1 MKRRKFL
8 WIGSAVVLAVAS
20 VPAYRYYKKKS
31 KFYNPLVTPND
42 LSRFCDEGIIRDIGL
57 SYRNMTPV
65 ENEKKK
71 LTDLLLA
78 GDDGKLTGESDNE
91 AVFELIEKKVR
102 KDFKEDKL
110 QVIKG
115 WVISTTEARQCALF
129 SLT

>member
-31 KFYNPLVTPND
+31 KFYNPLLTPND

-57 SYRNMTPV
+57 SYRNMTPG

>member
-1 MKRRKFL
+1 MKRRKFI

-20 VPAYRYYKKKS
+20 VPAYQYYKKKS
-31 KFYNPLVTPND
+31 KFYNPLVTPNE

-57 SYRNMTPV
+57 SYRNMTPA

-71 LTDLLLA
+71 LKDLLLT
-78 GDDGKLTGESDNE
+78 GDDGKQAKESDNE
-91 AVFELIEKKVR
+91 AIFELINKKVR

>member
-1 MKRRKFL
+1 MKRRKFI

-20 VPAYRYYKKKS
+20 VPAYQYYKKKS
-31 KFYNPLVTPND
+31 KFYNPLSTPNE

-57 SYRNMTPV
+57 SYRNMTPA

-71 LTDLLLA
+71 LKDLLLT
-78 GDDGKLTGESDNE
+78 GDDGKQTKESDNE
-91 AVFELIEKKVR
+91 AVFELIDKKVR

>member
-57 SYRNMTPV
+57 SYRNMTSA

>member
-57 SYRNMTPV
+57 SYRNMTPG

-78 GDDGKLTGESDNE
+78 GDDGKLTGEWDNE
-91 AVFELIEKKVR
+91 AVFELIDKKVR

>member
-102 KDFKEDKL
+102 KDFKEDEL

>member
-1 MKRRKFL
+1 
-8 WIGSAVVLAVAS
+8 
-20 VPAYRYYKKKS
+20 
-31 KFYNPLVTPND
+31 
-42 LSRFCDEGIIRDIGL
+42 
-57 SYRNMTPV
+57 MTPA

-78 GDDGKLTGESDNE
+78 GNDGKLTGESDNE
-91 AVFELIEKKVR
+91 AVFELIDKKVR
-102 KDFKEDKL
+102 NDFKEDKL

>member
-1 MKRRKFL
+1 MKRRKFI

-20 VPAYRYYKKKS
+20 VPAYQYYKKKS
-31 KFYNPLVTPND
+31 KFYNPLVTPNE

-57 SYRNMTPV
+57 SYRNMTPA

-71 LTDLLLA
+71 LKDLLLT
-78 GDDGKLTGESDNE
+78 GDDGKQTKESDNE
-91 AVFELIEKKVR
+91 AVFELIDKKVR

>member
-57 SYRNMTPV
+57 SYRNMTPG

>member
-1 MKRRKFL
+1 MKRRKFI

-20 VPAYRYYKKKS
+20 VPAYQYYKKKS
-31 KFYNPLVTPND
+31 KFYNPLVTPNE

-57 SYRNMTPV
+57 SYRSMMPA

-71 LTDLLLA
+71 LKDLLLT
-78 GDDGKLTGESDNE
+78 GDDGKQTKESDNE
-91 AVFELIEKKVR
+91 AVFELIDKKVR

-110 QVIKG
+110 RVIKG

>member
-1 MKRRKFL
+1 MKRRNFIL
-8 WIGSAVVLAVAS
+8 ISSAVVLAVAS

-31 KFYNPLVTPND
+31 RFYNPLITPDD
-42 LSRFCDEGIIRDIGL
+42 LSRFCDEGTIREIGL
-57 SYRNMTPV
+57 SYRNMVPA

-71 LTDLLLA
+71 LTDILLT
-78 GDDGKLTGESDNE
+78 GDDGKITGTSDNV
-91 AVFELIEKKVR
+91 AVYDLIDKKIK
-102 KDFKEDKL
+102 KDFKEYQL

>member
-1 MKRRKFL
+1 MKRRKFI

-20 VPAYRYYKKKS
+20 VPAYQYYKKKS
-31 KFYNPLVTPND
+31 KFYNPLVTPNE

-57 SYRNMTPV
+57 SYRSMMPA

-71 LTDLLLA
+71 LKDLLLT
-78 GDDGKLTGESDNE
+78 GDDGKQTKESDNE
-91 AVFELIEKKVR
+91 AVFELIDKKVR

>member
-1 MKRRKFL
+1 MKRRNFIL
-8 WIGSAVVLAVAS
+8 ISSAVVLAVAS

-31 KFYNPLVTPND
+31 KFYNPLVTPDD
-42 LSRFCDEGIIRDIGL
+42 LGRFFNEGTIREIGL
-57 SYRNMTPV
+57 SYRNMVPA

-71 LTDLLLA
+71 LTDILLT
-78 GDDGKLTGESDNE
+78 GDDGKITGTSDNV
-91 AVFELIEKKVR
+91 AVYELIDKKIKR
-102 KDFKEDKL
+102 DFKEYQL

>member
-1 MKRRKFL
+1 MKRRTFI

-20 VPAYRYYKKKS
+20 VPAYQYYKKKS
-31 KFYNPLVTPND
+31 KFYNPLVTPNE
-42 LSRFCDEGIIRDIGL
+42 LSRFCNEAIIRDIGL
-57 SYRNMTPV
+57 SYRSMTPT

-71 LTDLLLA
+71 LTDLLLT
-78 GDDGKLTGESDNE
+78 GDDGKQTKESDNE
-91 AVFELIEKKVR
+91 AVFELIDKKVR

-110 QVIKG
+110 RVIKG

>member
-1 MKRRKFL
+1 MKRRKFI

-20 VPAYRYYKKKS
+20 VPAYQYYKKKS
-31 KFYNPLVTPND
+31 KFYNTLVTPNE

-57 SYRNMTPV
+57 SYRSMTPA

-71 LTDLLLA
+71 LKDLLLT
-78 GDDGKLTGESDNE
+78 GDDGKQTKESDNE
-91 AVFELIEKKVR
+91 AVFELIDKKIR

>member
-20 VPAYRYYKKKS
+20 VPAYRYYKRKS
-31 KFYNPLVTPND
+31 KFYNPLVTPNE

-57 SYRNMTPV
+57 SYRNMTSA

-78 GDDGKLTGESDNE
+78 GDDGKLTGEWDNE
-91 AVFELIEKKVR
+91 AVFELIDKKVR

>member
-57 SYRNMTPV
+57 SYRTMTPV
-65 ENEKKK
+65 ENEKRK
-71 LTDLLLA
+71 LTDLLLTS
-78 GDDGKLTGESDNE
+78 DEGKITAESDNE
-91 AVFELIEKKVR
+91 AVFELIDKNVR
-102 KDFKEDKL
+102 KDFIEDKL

>member
-1 MKRRKFL
+1 MKRRKFI

-31 KFYNPLVTPND
+31 KFYNPLVTPNE

-57 SYRNMTPV
+57 SYRNMMPA

-71 LTDLLLA
+71 LTDLLLT
-78 GDDGKLTGESDNE
+78 GDDGKQAKESDNE
-91 AVFELIEKKVR
+91 AVFELIDKKVR

>member
-1 MKRRKFL
+1 MKRRKFI

-20 VPAYRYYKKKS
+20 VPAYQYYKKKS
-31 KFYNPLVTPND
+31 KFYNTLVTPNE

-57 SYRNMTPV
+57 SYRSMTPA

-71 LTDLLLA
+71 LKDLLLT
-78 GDDGKLTGESDNE
+78 GDDGKQTKESDNE
-91 AVFELIEKKVR
+91 AVFELIDKKVR

>member
-42 LSRFCDEGIIRDIGL
+42 LSPFCDEGIIRDIGL
-57 SYRNMTPV
+57 SYRTMTPV
-65 ENEKKK
+65 ENEKRK
-71 LTDLLLA
+71 LTDLLLTS
-78 GDDGKLTGESDNE
+78 DEGKITAESDNE
-91 AVFELIEKKVR
+91 AVFELIDKKVR

>member
-1 MKRRKFL
+1 MKRRKFI

-20 VPAYRYYKKKS
+20 VPAYKYYKKKS
-31 KFYNPLVTPND
+31 KFYNPLVTPNE
-42 LSRFCDEGIIRDIGL
+42 LSRFCNEAIIRDIGL
-57 SYRNMTPV
+57 SYRSMTPT

-71 LTDLLLA
+71 LTDLLLT
-78 GDDGKLTGESDNE
+78 GDDGKQTKESDNE
-91 AVFELIEKKVR
+91 AVFELIDKKVR

-110 QVIKG
+110 RVIKG

>member
-1 MKRRKFL
+1 MKRKKFL
-8 WIGSAVVLAVAS
+8 AITATALVIAS
-20 VPAYRYYKKKS
+20 VPTYWYYKKKS
-31 KFYNPLVTPND
+31 RFENPLTTPDD
-42 LSRFCDEGIIRDIGL
+42 LSRFCDEGTIREIGI
-57 SYRNMTPV
+57 SYRNMMPA

-78 GDDGKLTGESDNE
+78 GDDGKVTGASDNE
-91 AVFELIEKKVR
+91 AVFELLDKKI
-102 KDFKEDKL
+102 KKEFNEFKL

>member
-20 VPAYRYYKKKS
+20 VPAYRYYKRKS
-31 KFYNPLVTPND
+31 KFYNPLVTPNE
-42 LSRFCDEGIIRDIGL
+42 LSRFCDEGIIRDIGI
-57 SYRNMTPV
+57 SYRNMTSA

-78 GDDGKLTGESDNE
+78 DDDGKLTGEWDNE
-91 AVFELIEKKVR
+91 AVFELIDKKVR

>member
-57 SYRNMTPV
+57 SYRNMTPG

-71 LTDLLLA
+71 LTDLLLV
-78 GDDGKLTGESDNE
+78 GDDGKIAGESDNE
-91 AVFELIEKKVR
+91 AIFELIDKKVR

>member
-31 KFYNPLVTPND
+31 KFYKPLVTPND
-42 LSRFCDEGIIRDIGL
+42 LSRSCDEGIIRDIGL

-91 AVFELIEKKVR
+91 AVFELIEKK
-102 KDFKEDKL
+102 
-110 QVIKG
+110 
-115 WVISTTEARQCALF
+115 C
-129 SLT
+129 

>member
-57 SYRNMTPV
+57 SYRTMTPV
-65 ENEKKK
+65 ENEKRK
-71 LTDLLLA
+71 LTDLLLTS
-78 GDDGKLTGESDNE
+78 DEGKITAESDNE
-91 AVFELIEKKVR
+91 AVFELIDKKVR

>member
-1 MKRRKFL
+1 
-8 WIGSAVVLAVAS
+8 
-20 VPAYRYYKKKS
+20 
-31 KFYNPLVTPND
+31 
-42 LSRFCDEGIIRDIGL
+42 
-57 SYRNMTPV
+57 MTPA

-71 LTDLLLA
+71 LKDLLLT
-78 GDDGKLTGESDNE
+78 GDDGKQTKESDNE
-91 AVFELIEKKVR
+91 AVFELIDKKVR